1 MYTNINPNS
10 ICFLKYFAFLKLFLL
25 YFISVSLIVFF
36 FLFLERPCLQE
47 PKKVEKIQEFYIE
60 TLRAYISTNRPP
72 GKNYFARL
80 LSTLVELRTLGNMNS
95 ELCFS
100 LKVQNKKLPAF
111 LEEIWDIQQ

>member
-1 MYTNINPNS
+1 MQWQCI
-10 ICFLKYFAFLKLFLL
+10 L
-25 YFISVSLIVFF
+25 LIVVTNV
-36 FLFLERPCLQE
+36 LNYPFLERPCLLE

-60 TLRAYISTNRPP
+60 TLRAYIVTNRPP

>member
-1 MYTNINPNS
+1 MY
-10 ICFLKYFAFLKLFLL
+10 ICITDYIFLL
-25 YFISVSLIVFF
+25 
-36 FLFLERPCLQE
+36 LERPCLQE